1 MGSFSSEGTEQDVAG
16 NGRST
21 NYRRWLTGRVRS
33 SRGST
38 KASRDSTQRN
48 STIGRILVPNN
59 EYGLLNEWNS
69 RSASSDGLSRIIF
82 HEYGKYDIHL
92 SGENAEF
99 GEILQRRTNTVVST
113 TREYNGGHDYLSW
126 RRGITEG
133 HQWIREQR
141 N

>member
-1 MGSFSSEGTEQDVAG
+1 MGYAAAG
-16 NGRST
+16 VLLKRPEIALN
-21 NYRRWLTGRVRS
+21 
-33 SRGST
+33 
-38 KASRDSTQRN
+38 A
-48 STIGRILVPNN
+48 IGQSAAFWWPNK